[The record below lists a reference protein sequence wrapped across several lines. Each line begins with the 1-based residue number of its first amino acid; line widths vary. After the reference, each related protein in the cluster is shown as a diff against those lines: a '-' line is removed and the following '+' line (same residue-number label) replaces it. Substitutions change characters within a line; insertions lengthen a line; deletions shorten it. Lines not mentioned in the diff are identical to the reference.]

1 MSEAK
6 AEAVEICRAFRNKG
20 KCRYGDECKY
30 EHSEGEEIPNPPRGP
45 CFNWQE
51 NGECNFGDRC
61 RFKHGD
67 DDDRFDADGNMKPRE
82 KKPKADADDGTPKK
96 KSRRRRQRKPLT
108 EEQINEKNQ
117 EVCNNYLAGKCRYG
131 DECWRK
137 HPEQAE

>member
-51 NGECNFGDRC
+51 NGECTFGDRC

-67 DDDRFDADGNMKPRE
+67 DDIVITGIHSIWVLIVRKLYVNPRV
-82 KKPKADADDGTPKK
+82 
-96 KSRRRRQRKPLT
+96 R
-108 EEQINEKNQ
+108 NE
-117 EVCNNYLAGKCRYG
+117 Y
-131 DECWRK
+131 
-137 HPEQAE
+137 

>member
-51 NGECNFGDRC
+51 NGECTFGDRC

-67 DDDRFDADGNMKPRE
+67 DDDRFDHE
-82 KKPKADADDGTPKK
+82 
-96 KSRRRRQRKPLT
+96 RRRLT
-108 EEQINEKNQ
+108 
-117 EVCNNYLAGKCRYG
+117 GHRCR
-131 DECWRK
+131 CK
-137 HPEQAE
+137 K

>member
-51 NGECNFGDRC
+51 NGECTFGDRC

-67 DDDRFDADGNMKPRE
+67 EDDRFDADV
-82 KKPKADADDGTPKK
+82 T
-96 KSRRRRQRKPLT
+96 
-108 EEQINEKNQ
+108 
-117 EVCNNYLAGKCRYG
+117 
-131 DECWRK
+131 
-137 HPEQAE
+137 